1 MAPLIEVRRAIEIGA
16 SASRSAKRRMRRLAV
31 EQVQSISSFCI
42 QESDHSK

>member
-16 SASRSAKRRMRRLAV
+16 SASRRVKSAIAAS
-31 EQVQSISSFCI
+31 ESSSVQSISSFWT